1 MINEILE
8 YSDIRTRYLNVNND
22 ILTPCSYNIKTL
34 YESFFD
40 RYSYNNAKLIVENW
54 EHLSDNQ
61 TISFE
66 MMLDVFNE
74 VCDNEDEYKIKELAS
89 LIESRVWK
97 FRGPIELKKLNSY
110 KMGWHK
116 RGNTKAQHQN
126 DANNAAN
133 KNAMANN
140 GHVGNSL
147 HPGRKYKY
155 DIFGKRKGEEAKK
168 DDKEE
173 ESKENDAKNEAYDN
187 FIRIIDRNN
196 QCDRVLKNHTNLE
209 KRFSFDNIVREYCFD
224 PSDKNIQDAIYEMC
238 KLIDSYQVDF
248 GVKYNVALEEAFYIF
263 HKNCSN
269 VENNIIAESV
279 SDYFLMSRE
288 CDEDILH
295 DMKYVLENSHFYNEE
310 DLKNL
315 DYIWKDEAPVS
326 EQQIKV
332 ESYLESILNEG
343 KKDKNKEEPKE
354 DTKGILAKFKSGKE
368 KSIGLFK
375 KCIVRCFMNSPKNIV
390 KGLPDIMSALRLMVA
405 VTVTG
410 WMPAIGIPTT
420 IVGFF
425 IKNNIRRSESK
436 KVIEQ
441 FKREKAQYEQKLD
454 KAKDDNEREKYQKMV
469 DEMDKSIDKMEDYYR
484 NLHSDRENDERDS
497 KEAENENYIENEYDL
512 DCMIEMGSIINSMN
526 YNSKDV
532 MNTISSNIQRLPSED
547 IYSLTEALIEIN
559 DPAFVNLLEYYRI
572 LENELSRFRTFGAAG
587 ITKYQR
593 IDALKECMYKVDKVK
608 YDKITEDVDEDNL
621 PNMED
626 CLVEVKLHKE
636 LLDDVIDLV
645 TFNENS
651 IYLEAKDDKKKDKKE
666 RDPKSTGHIRN
677 KINSVKQKIKDH
689 KEKPKLSL
697 KSKAQLGAIKTK
709 EVIHKAGDKDR
720 EISAK
725 IDANASVVKKSIQQA
740 MTTQNRE
747 QIINGTILPSA
758 SKSIHYAI
766 AGGVGLAI
774 APVITIIGAIG
785 TFAMSKRLKRKERQL
800 ILDDI
805 EVELEFCDKQLRLA
819 EERNDMKALRQIMQ
833 IKRNLQRQQQRIKYN
848 MAVKFN
854 EKIPNKVKS
863 DED

>member
-8 YSDIRTRYLNVNND
+8 YSDIRTRFLNVNND
-22 ILTPCSYNIKTL
+22 VLLPCGYNIKTI

-40 RYSYNNAKLIVENW
+40 RYSYNNARLIIENW
-54 EHLSDNQ
+54 EHLDNNQ

-66 MMLDVFNE
+66 KMLDVFNE
-74 VCDNEDEYKIKELAS
+74 VCEVEDDYKIRELAS

-110 KMGWHK
+110 KIGWHK

-155 DIFGKRKGEEAKK
+155 DIFGNRKGEEAKK
-168 DDKEE
+168 QEE
-173 ESKENDAKNEAYDN
+173 ESKENEAKNEAYDN
-187 FIRIIDRNN
+187 IIKMIDKNN
-196 QCDRVLKNHTNLE
+196 QCDRVLRNHTNLE
-209 KRFSFDNIVREYCFD
+209 KRYSFDNLVREYCFD
-224 PSDKNIQDAIYEMC
+224 PSDENIEDAIYEMC

-263 HKNCSN
+263 HKNCGGN
-269 VENNIIAESV
+269 VNNSLIAESV

-315 DYIWKDEAPVS
+315 EYIWKPEEPVS

-332 ESYLESILNEG
+332 DSYLDAILNEG
-343 KKDKNKEEPKE
+343 KKDKKEEPKQ

-375 KCIVRCFMNSPKNIV
+375 KCITRCFMNSPHNIV
-390 KGLPDIMSALRLMVA
+390 HGLPDIMSALRLMTA
-405 VTVTG
+405 ITVTG
-410 WMPAIGIPTT
+410 WMPAIGIPMT
-420 IVGFF
+420 ITGFF
-425 IKNNIRRSESK
+425 IKNNIRRNESK
-436 KVIEQ
+436 KVIDQ
-441 FKREKAQYEQKLD
+441 FKKEKAQYEQKLD

-484 NLHSDRENDERDS
+484 NLHSDRENEERDA
-497 KEAENENYIENEYDL
+497 KEAENESYIENEYDL

-532 MNTISSNIQRLPSED
+532 MNTITSNISRLPSED

-559 DPAFVNLLEYYRI
+559 DPAFVNLLEYYRV
-572 LENELSRFRTFGAAG
+572 LEQELERFRIFGNSG

-621 PNMED
+621 PTMED
-626 CLVEVKLHKE
+626 VLIETKLHKE

-651 IYLEAKDDKKKDKKE
+651 IYLEGKNNKKKDNKE
-666 RDPKSTGHIRN
+666 RDPKSTGPIRN

-697 KSKAQLGAIKTK
+697 KSKAQMGAIKTK

-725 IDANASVVKKSIQQA
+725 IDANASVVKKNIQQA
-740 MTTQNRE
+740 LINQNRE
-747 QIINGTILPSA
+747 QIINGSILPSA
-758 SKSIHYAI
+758 SKTIHYAI
-766 AGGVGLAI
+766 AGGVGIAI
-774 APVITIIGAIG
+774 APVLTVITAIG
-785 TFAMSKRLKRKERQL
+785 GFAMSKKLKKKERQI

-805 EVELEFCDKQLRLA
+805 EIEIQFCDKQLRLA

-848 MAVKFN
+848 MAVRFN

-863 DED
+863 GDDDD